1 MKKRP
6 LLFLAVIV
14 VMVILISGCQSLP
27 TGQGDESGGINTISG
42 CYKVEFLGVT
52 ETSEVT
58 STWRYH
64 VQEQACAEDLSS
76 WMLELPACAS
86 VVDASPTPWGVL
98 NPDPYYAMSGIQWQT
113 GTDFRDGDFQ
123 VMLTGDLKKG
133 VTRAGVQGKGITVGS
148 LEGPICKDVA
158 TPTAAGPRPS
168 PVPKPSPSPV
178 AGAVAMAKVKVQS
191 TYCRGQPAGKSAR
204 VILLYRSQEAQIL
217 GRNDDPNNPWWY
229 VNISA
234 EKGNCWLWGKAVTTS
249 GNLDAL
255 PIVK

>member
-1 MKKRP
+1 
-6 LLFLAVIV
+6 
-14 VMVILISGCQSLP
+14 MVILISGCQAFPS
-27 TGQGDESGGINTISG
+27 GQGNESTGINTISG

-52 ETSEVT
+52 ATSEVT

-64 VQEQACAEDLSS
+64 VKEQSCAEDLSS

-98 NPDPYYAMSGIQWQT
+98 NPDPYYEMSGIQWQT
-113 GTDFRDGDFQ
+113 GTDFQDGEFQ
-123 VMLTGDLKKG
+123 VTLTGDLKTG

-148 LEGPICKDVA
+148 LEGPVCNEVA
-158 TPTAAGPRPS
+158 TPTTAA
-168 PVPKPSPSPV
+168 PSPSPIPMPTPSPV
-178 AGAVAMAKVKVQS
+178 GSAMAKVKVQS
-191 TYCRGQPAGKSAR
+191 TYCRAQPAGKSAR
-204 VILLYRSQEAQIL
+204 VTLLYRGQEAQII

-234 EKGNCWLWGKAVTTS
+234 QQGNCWLWGKSVTTS
-249 GNLDAL
+249 GNLDAV